1 MPLILAVPKESAEGE
16 RRVALDPS
24 VVERLCQQLAVRVII
39 EAGCGRG
46 AGFYDSDY
54 EDIEVADSFAD
65 TVQHAAVVLKV
76 NPPTVEEARLLPTG
90 SVLVAQITPYLN
102 LDVINVLLERNITTL
117 AMDLLPRITRAQ
129 PMDVLSSQATVA
141 GYKAAL
147 LAAEI
152 SPRLFPMLTTAAGT
166 IRPSRVIV
174 IGAGVAGLQ
183 AIATARRLGA
193 QVEAYDIRSAAK
205 EQIESLGAR
214 MIDTG
219 VDAESSGGYARALTK
234 DEKKKQHDVLAE
246 RMSQAHAVICA
257 AAIPGRKA
265 PVIITQD
272 MVEGMMPDT
281 VIVDMA
287 AETGGNCEL
296 THIGETYMHGDVFIV
311 GATNLPSRGSV
322 HASEMYA
329 RNLFSMLR
337 LMLSDGQLHLD
348 WQDEILAGCLLTHQ
362 GAIYDA
368 HTAELMDHPCAPPI
382 GSKRAEKQEDQ
393 QAVGWIEEES
403 KDNTDTDD
411 KAANVGNA
419 SQADSTSAAVASSTV
434 ATATTAMAAERSKE
448 SSGDSDTDDEH
459 EERDDLT
466 VIEGIGPALQ
476 NRLYAYGVKRYSQLA
491 SLDADGIHRL
501 EIQLE
506 LDNHEALVDWVAD
519 AAQLERKQ

>member
-24 VVERLCQQLAVRVII
+24 VADRLQRQLSVKIII
-39 EAGCGRG
+39 ESGCGRG

-54 EDIEVADSFAD
+54 EGIEVADNFAD
-65 TVQHAAVVLKV
+65 TVRPAAVILKV
-76 NPPTVEEARLLPTG
+76 TPPTVSEAKLLPIG
-90 SVLVAQITPYLN
+90 SVLVAQINSYSH
-102 LDVINVLLERNITTL
+102 LDVIQVLQERNITTL
-117 AMDLLPRITRAQ
+117 AMDLVPRITRAQ

-219 VDAESSGGYARALTK
+219 VNAESSGGYARALTK
-234 DEKKKQHDVLAE
+234 EEKQKQHDVLAE
-246 RMSQAHAVICA
+246 RMSQAHAVIST

-265 PVIITQD
+265 PVIITKD
-272 MVEGMMPDT
+272 MVEGMLPDT

-287 AETGGNCEL
+287 ADSGGNCEL

-311 GATNLPSRGSV
+311 GATNLPSSGSV

-329 RNLFSMLR
+329 RNLLSMLQ
-337 LMLSDGQLHLD
+337 LMLSGGQLHLD
-348 WQDEILAGCLLTHQ
+348 WQDEILAGCLLTHN

-368 HTAELMDHPCAPPI
+368 HTAELMDQPCAPPI
-382 GSKRAEKQEDQ
+382 GSAVADEQEDQ
-393 QAVGWIEEES
+393 QAVGWIAEEEP
-403 KDNTDTDD
+403 KDSEGET
-411 KAANVGNA
+411 
-419 SQADSTSAAVASSTV
+419 TSAASADNAIQAAVV
-434 ATATTAMAAERSKE
+434 AT
-448 SSGDSDTDDEH
+448 SSHAHDAKTDDSGEGGTDDDPDV
-459 EERDDLT
+459 RDDLT
-466 VIEGIGPALQ
+466 VISGIGPALQ
-476 NRLYAYGVKRYSQLA
+476 NRLYAYGVKQYSQLA

-506 LDNHEALVDWVAD
+506 LDNHEALVDWVAE
-519 AAQLERKQ
+519 AAQLERKP

>member
-1 MPLILAVPKESAEGE
+1 MPLKIAVPKESAEGE

-24 VVERLCQQLAVRVII
+24 VAERLHVQQQVDVVI
-39 EAGCGRG
+39 ETGCGRG

-54 EDIEVADSFAD
+54 EDITVADHFEE
-65 TVQHAAVVLKV
+65 TVNQASIVLKV
-76 NPPTVEEARLLPTG
+76 NPPTVEEARLLPVG
-90 SVLVAQITPYLN
+90 SVLVSQITPYLH
-102 LDVINVLLERNITTL
+102 LDVIDVLLERNITTL

-174 IGAGVAGLQ
+174 VGAGVAGLQ

-219 VDAESSGGYARALTK
+219 VNAESSGGYARALTK
-234 DEKKKQHDVLAE
+234 EEKQKQHDVLAE

-311 GATNLPSRGSV
+311 GAVNLPSSGSV

-329 RNLFSMLR
+329 RNLHSMLR
-337 LMLSDGQLHLD
+337 LMLSDGQLNLD
-348 WQDEILAGCLLTHQ
+348 WQDEILAGCLLTYNSEL
-362 GAIYDA
+362 YDA
-368 HTAELMDHPCAPPI
+368 HTAELMDKPCAPPI
-382 GSKRAEKQEDQ
+382 GSKRAEEQEDQ
-393 QAVGWIEEES
+393 AAGWIAEEEPGVS
-403 KDNTDTDD
+403 ADEEDPIDE
-411 KAANVGNA
+411 KA
-419 SQADSTSAAVASSTV
+419 Q
-434 ATATTAMAAERSKE
+434 TTAARPDPKTVSDNNEDEDAQQAE
-448 SSGDSDTDDEH
+448 DDEP
-459 EERDDLT
+459 RDDFT
-466 VIEGIGPALQ
+466 AIDGIGPALQ

-501 EIQLE
+501 EVQLE
-506 LDNHEALVDWVAD
+506 LENHEALVEWVAE
-519 AAQLERKQ
+519 AAQLERQS